1 MFERLTRSF
10 RLVCDSWGVLR
21 SNKRLMIFPILS
33 GLATIFVVLSFVL
46 PLFLARDELAQM
58 TEMPWWGY
66 VILFAFYVCNYFVI
80 IFFNAAL
87 VSCALMKFN
96 GQEPTIGDGLAAA
109 GRRLPQIFAWAL
121 VSATVGMILNAIE
134 NAHEKAGQWIS
145 AILGTAWTALTYFVV
160 PVIVVEQ
167 TGPIQGIKRS
177 TSILKKTW
185 GEAIVGHFGIGLFS
199 FLLFIPI
206 ILLLMATGYVWTEMG
221 ESAGIVLAVIT
232 FAAFVLWAAF
242 TSALSGIYLSA
253 LYQYAAH
260 ERVPE
265 GFSQETLGD
274 AFYGKKAG

>member
-1 MFERLTRSF
+1 MFERFTRSF
-10 RLVCDSWGVLR
+10 QLARASWGVLR
-21 SNKRLMIFPILS
+21 SNKRLTIFPILS
-33 GLATIFVVLSFVL
+33 GLASVVVILGFVL
-46 PLFLARDELAQM
+46 PLFAAREELAQM

-66 VILFAFYVCNYFVI
+66 VILFAYYACNYFVI

-96 GQEPTIGDGLAAA
+96 GQEPTVGDGLAAA

-134 NAHEKAGQWIS
+134 NTHEKAGQIIS

-167 TGPIQGIKRS
+167 AGPIQGVKRS
-177 TSILKKTW
+177 TSLLKKTW
-185 GEAIVGHFGIGLFS
+185 GEAIVGHFGIGLFG
-199 FLLFIPI
+199 FLLFIPV
-206 ILLLMATGYVWTEMG
+206 LLLFLATGYVWLNVSEA
-221 ESAGIVLAVIT
+221 AGIMLGVIS
-232 FAAFVLWAAF
+232 FGAFILWAAT

-260 ERVPE
+260 ARVPE
-265 GFSQETLGD
+265 GFSQETLGS
-274 AFYGKKAG
+274 AFYGKQPA